1 MPTFRY
7 QTLESGK
14 PSTGVLRADTL
25 DAAAELLHARGRVI
39 VDLAPADTSIVRL
52 PRRSLAFG
60 SSTRD
65 IANFTS
71 QLAVMIRA
79 GISVRAAIE
88 GIGEQVTHPHFK
100 SMLMQMRKDIENGLS
115 FSDALARYP
124 KSFSPLYVNM
134 VKASE
139 MSGGFPS
146 MLDRIAGYL
155 NQQLETRALILGAM
169 TYPAIIAM
177 MAIATTIF
185 LLMFVLP
192 RFLVLFAGR
201 EAALPVST
209 KMLMA
214 MSAFLVSYWPVVLVS
229 VSAGIW
235 GLAWFVRTDS
245 GKTRVDRLKLTF
257 PVISRMFRALYISR
271 GLHTMG
277 QLVNAGVPILDTIA
291 ITAEVSGNVLF
302 RQMWR
307 TVYGAVKEGKRIAVP
322 LQKSSLLPRAVVQ
335 MINAG
340 EESGRLGQ
348 VLDEVSAYYSRE
360 LKSVIKTVTSLIEP
374 AMILLMGSVV
384 GFIAASIILPIFKL
398 SQIMAR

>member
-1 MPTFRY
+1 MATFRY
-7 QTLESGK
+7 QTIDSGK
-14 PSTGVLRADTL
+14 PSAGVLQAATL
-25 DAAAELLHARGRVI
+25 DAAAEALHARGRVI
-39 VDLAPADTSIVRL
+39 VDLVPAETSIVRRPL
-52 PRRSLAFG
+52 HAPTFSPG
-60 SSTRD
+60 TRD
-65 IANFTS
+65 VANFTA

-88 GIGEQVTHPHFK
+88 GIGEQVTHPRFK
-100 SMLMQMRKDIENGLS
+100 SMLVQMRKDIENGLS

-124 KSFSPLYVNM
+124 KTFSPLYINM

-139 MSGGFPS
+139 MSGGFPA
-146 MLDRIAGYL
+146 MLARIAGYL
-155 NQQLETRALILGAM
+155 NQQLETRGLIVGAM

-177 MAIATTIF
+177 MAVTTTIF

-192 RFLVLFAGR
+192 RFLVLFAGK
-201 EAALPVST
+201 ESALPAST

-214 MSAFLVSYWPVVLVS
+214 LSAFLVSYWYALAIVL
-229 VSAGIW
+229 SAGIW
-235 GLAWFVRTDS
+235 ALALILRTET
-245 GKTRVDRLKLTF
+245 GRAHFDRLKLTL
-257 PVISRMFRALYISR
+257 PLVCKMFRALYISR

-291 ITAEVSGNVLF
+291 ITAEVSGNVLY

-307 TVYGAVKEGKRIAVP
+307 TVYGAVKEGKRIAIP
-322 LQKSSLLPRAVVQ
+322 LQKSTLLPRAVVQ

-340 EESGRLGQ
+340 EEAGRLGQ
-348 VLDEVSAYYSRE
+348 VLDEVSEYYSRE
-360 LKSVIKTVTSLIEP
+360 LKTVIKTVTSLIEP
-374 AMILLMGSVV
+374 AMILIMGGIV